1 MFIIIC
7 IFFIFMNE
15 VTLLNQKFYNENA
28 LAYEDKTKSYIETHL
43 KLFNCIHQFFHSFAQ
58 AYFIF

>member
-1 MFIIIC
+1 
-7 IFFIFMNE
+7 MNE

-43 KLFNCIHQFFHSFAQ
+43 
-58 AYFIF
+58 